1 MAESTTATDLISAT
15 KKVEQG
21 EDPSH
26 LSLESL
32 ALLINTARLKQL
44 EKKITNEFIELKK
57 RQDSV
62 TYLHK
67 LIKTINIATNDKGEF
82 DCSNNEELKKFLEQA
97 KNEHGVDI
105 KDNKFKYSKEERDRL
120 LENIRMTVDDFNV
133 LNDMQL
139 QSVTRLTNER
149 YESYQ
154 MARAIMKP
162 LHDDKINKARSVA
175 GR

>member
-1 MAESTTATDLISAT
+1 MSESTTASELINAT
-15 KKVEQG
+15 KKTEQG
-21 EDPSH
+21 EDLNH

-44 EKKITNEFIELKK
+44 ENKITKELLELKK
-57 RQDSV
+57 RQDGV
-62 TYLHK
+62 VFLHK
-67 LIKTINIATNDKGEF
+67 LIKTINTATNDKGEF
-82 DCSNNEELKKFLEQA
+82 DCTSNEDLKKFLNEA
-97 KNEHGVDI
+97 KEHGVDI
-105 KDNKFKYSKEERDRL
+105 KENKFKYTKDERDRL
-120 LENIRMTVDDFNV
+120 LENIRMTVEDNNV

-162 LHDDKINKARSVA
+162 LHDDKINKARSIT